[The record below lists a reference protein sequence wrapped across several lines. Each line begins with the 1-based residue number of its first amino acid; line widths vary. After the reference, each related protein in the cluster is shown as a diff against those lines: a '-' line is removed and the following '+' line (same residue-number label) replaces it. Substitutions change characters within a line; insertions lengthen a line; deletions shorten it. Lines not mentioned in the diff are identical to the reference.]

1 MTMSSQSQISASIS
15 EATKEKLDRFTE
27 SHGLKKNFVVEQAL
41 LYFMEARR
49 ELPDEAFIP
58 TRIVLEA
65 DAFERLAELV
75 VRPPAATEALRELM
89 RGKRR

>member
-1 MTMSSQSQISASIS
+1 MRSQSQISATIS
-15 EATKEKLDRFTE
+15 VATKERLDQFTE

-58 TRIVLEA
+58 ARIVI
-65 DAFERLAELV
+65 D
-75 VRPPAATEALRELM
+75 
-89 RGKRR
+89 RRSA